1 MKLNSKEFEKLLD
14 DDSDEFEFEADR
26 QKVNEKI
33 NKLLVKEKHADN
45 NIYANQDPKRKFK
58 KR

>member
-33 NKLLVKEKHADN
+33 NKLLVKEKHTDN